1 MDLYIF
7 ATPFRV
13 TWDYYILSREHTL
26 EFKEWESKAEYDYVS
41 LKEVF
46 LITFK
51 CTHKN
56 LH

>member
-41 LKEVF
+41 SKEVF